1 MEKGT
6 IIKLTN
12 RGSGMA
18 VYTIPDMN
26 LVRTFSPGETKE
38 IEFNEIMQLSKTPGG
53 MNLLMDQMIIESE
66 QAVKEILGDVEPEYS
81 YTEEDIMKLLTE
93 GTNEQLMDTLDFA
106 PKGVIDLIKDLSVKI
121 KLNDMNKRQII
132 LAATKFNV
140 TRAIENDEAS
150 KELDEP
156 EEKEN
161 KARRAAPIN
170 QKEKKSQ
177 QEPQQPVRRVVVNKN
192 K

>member
-81 YTEEDIMKLLTE
+81 YTEEDIIKLLTE

-132 LAATKFNV
+132 FASTKFNV

-156 EEKEN
+156 EEKN

-170 QKEKKSQ
+170 QKKEKTQ